1 MLALPIPKGTLVRM
15 DRPRRFMFWNASA
28 TCSSGDCLVSWETA
42 CQLRSEGGLGLI
54 DLGTQNTCLL
64 LKSVYRLLTSEEN
77 PWTEWIRCWYLRGD
91 PHPATPLWRC
101 FADLIPLLR
110 SITSVRVGDGTTTSF
125 WMDNW
130 TSAGPLHAALP
141 SAFSHCMDAGAMVA
155 GGTRAGAAALARRDR
170 VSPAAAA
177 DFAMLEEALERH
189 RPTPVPDRRA
199 LIVCAPTGFK
209 ASDAYRLL
217 HSSGCGPP
225 LHEMSWDTFIPVR
238 VKVFIW
244 ILRHRRTQTRA
255 RLCRLGI
262 LRLSDCPF
270 CPGAAEDVGH
280 LFVGCPRLLQIWR
293 CASAVLGVGS
303 HRTVEDLVD
312 AFSDAHAGWPLT
324 LRMTAAALLLWITWK
339 TRNRM
344 VFDGINTTTAKFF
357 ASVQDHLG
365 LWLVRAPRRID
376 CAPLVAWSIRVYGL
390 TDTVRP
396 ARRGLNKFEPDQLG
410 SPTPLPQQIQKSIPI
425 LTQGSGDLP
434 APYRGSMSS
443 EPPPAEAS
451 EASASPPKV
460 SPGGAGVGGG
470 AAPPGASAHETNT
483 LWVGNLPTHAGEDD
497 VMAAFAPHGALDC
510 ALSRAGARSYAFVL
524 FRSIAESRA
533 ALEALRGSRVKGS
546 AIRIEFARPARAVRN
561 LWIGGISPT
570 ISKQELQEEFQKF
583 GKIEGVAFSR
593 DQTSAY
599 IDFEKLEDAISA
611 HRALNG
617 TDLSGKELCV
627 DFQRSRGRAER
638 SEVGNFNSRG
648 SVPPGEMGVGHVK
661 ASAGVRTREADP
673 SNVLW
678 VGFPNTHKLNEEALR
693 RAMAAHGVVTNI
705 KVFPERQYAFVEFAT
720 IEGAFKAK
728 NLLDG
733 RLFNDN
739 RIHVVFSNS
748 GLAPSK
754 LDNLTPPA
762 GFPGSDMYSDSPYA
776 APDYFG
782 PGRATSQGYDPRHGR
797 SGYLDYG
804 AVPVPGGILPAPEH
818 GSSFST
824 GRSAQNAFDPR
835 DAKRTR
841 MDAGADRYYVRAGSE
856 ALHPVRFAHQ
866 DGVALAEESL
876 SPVIRIQGTVHKT
889 SSFGHFWRGSIAK
902 GGSPVCRARCLPIK
916 KGIEIPLPD
925 VVNCS
930 ARTGLDML
938 AKHYG
943 DASGFD
949 IVFFL
954 PDSEDDFV
962 SYTEFLRYLG
972 SKSRAGVVKVDSGT
986 TLFLVPPSDFLT
998 NVLQVDGPERLYGV
1012 VLHIPQ
1018 MSTAAV
1024 QRPLLTGPESQ
1035 PYYGERE
1042 TTFTTQRNYGMV
1054 SSNDNHHQ
1062 DAEYRGSLREEA
1074 VQSSLSSFPMNQIAG
1089 HQAQSSLKPDIVAT
1103 LAQLMPNVQSVV
1115 PAVGQMGNLQ
1125 QPGQQASAAH
1135 FRSYGGMA
1143 GTQEQLTQH
1152 TAYNPEMTLNLPP
1165 PPPVPTH
1172 APNSAM
1178 SSSVGGHSLPT
1189 QMNQQQYQPEQ
1200 YYASQNNYGSVGTVS
1215 HSNLQASNTNF
1226 PLPPPPQVNN
1236 VPLAANNQVG
1246 ANPNFSSQVQQQQN
1260 VASGSS
1266 QAPDEAD
1273 KNKKYQATLQFAHN
1287 LLLQLQ
1293 RGSGNQP

>member
-1 MLALPIPKGTLVRM
+1 
-15 DRPRRFMFWNASA
+15 
-28 TCSSGDCLVSWETA
+28 
-42 CQLRSEGGLGLI
+42 
-54 DLGTQNTCLL
+54 
-64 LKSVYRLLTSEEN
+64 
-77 PWTEWIRCWYLRGD
+77 
-91 PHPATPLWRC
+91 
-101 FADLIPLLR
+101 
-110 SITSVRVGDGTTTSF
+110 
-125 WMDNW
+125 
-130 TSAGPLHAALP
+130 
-141 SAFSHCMDAGAMVA
+141 
-155 GGTRAGAAALARRDR
+155 
-170 VSPAAAA
+170 
-177 DFAMLEEALERH
+177 
-189 RPTPVPDRRA
+189 
-199 LIVCAPTGFK
+199 
-209 ASDAYRLL
+209 
-217 HSSGCGPP
+217 
-225 LHEMSWDTFIPVR
+225 
-238 VKVFIW
+238 
-244 ILRHRRTQTRA
+244 
-255 RLCRLGI
+255 
-262 LRLSDCPF
+262 
-270 CPGAAEDVGH
+270 
-280 LFVGCPRLLQIWR
+280 
-293 CASAVLGVGS
+293 
-303 HRTVEDLVD
+303 
-312 AFSDAHAGWPLT
+312 
-324 LRMTAAALLLWITWK
+324 
-339 TRNRM
+339 
-344 VFDGINTTTAKFF
+344 
-357 ASVQDHLG
+357 
-365 LWLVRAPRRID
+365 
-376 CAPLVAWSIRVYGL
+376 
-390 TDTVRP
+390 
-396 ARRGLNKFEPDQLG
+396 
-410 SPTPLPQQIQKSIPI
+410 
-425 LTQGSGDLP
+425 
-434 APYRGSMSS
+434 MSS
-443 EPPPAEAS
+443 EPPPAEAA

-460 SPGGAGVGGG
+460 SPGGAGVGGIGG
-470 AAPPGASAHETNT
+470 AAPPGAASHETNT

-497 VMAAFAPHGALDC
+497 VMAAFVPHGALDC

-524 FRSIAESRA
+524 FRAVAESRA

-561 LWIGGISPT
+561 LWIGGISPA

-617 TDLSGKELCV
+617 TELGGKELCV

-638 SEVGNFNSRG
+638 PEAGNFNSRG

-661 ASAGVRTREADP
+661 ASAGVRAREADP

-678 VGFPNTHKLNEEALR
+678 
-693 RAMAAHGVVTNI
+693 
-705 KVFPERQYAFVEFAT
+705 
-720 IEGAFKAK
+720 
-728 NLLDG
+728 
-733 RLFNDN
+733 
-739 RIHVVFSNS
+739 
-748 GLAPSK
+748 
-754 LDNLTPPA
+754 
-762 GFPGSDMYSDSPYA
+762 
-776 APDYFG
+776 
-782 PGRATSQGYDPRHGR
+782 GYDPRHGR

-841 MDAGADRYYVRAGSE
+841 MDGGADRYYVRAGSE
-856 ALHPVRFAHQ
+856 AVHPVRFAHQ

-876 SPVIRIQGTVHKT
+876 SPVIRIQGTVHQT

-1035 PYYGERE
+1035 PYYG
-1042 TTFTTQRNYGMV
+1042 MV

-1062 DAEYRGSLREEA
+1062 DAQYRGSLREEA

-1089 HQAQSSLKPDIVAT
+1089 HQAQASLKPDIMAT
-1103 LAQLMPNVQSVV
+1103 LAQLMPNVQSAV
-1115 PAVGQMGNLQ
+1115 PATGQMGSLQ

-1135 FRSYGGMA
+1135 LRSYGGMA
-1143 GTQEQLTQH
+1143 GAQEQLTQH

-1165 PPPVPTH
+1165 PPPAPSH
-1172 APNSAM
+1172 APNS
-1178 SSSVGGHSLPT
+1178 VGS
-1189 QMNQQQYQPEQ
+1189 QQQYQPEP
-1200 YYASQNNYGSVGTVS
+1200 YYASQNNYGSVGS
-1215 HSNLQASNTNF
+1215 HSNL

-1236 VPLAANNQVG
+1236 GPLAANNQVG

>member
-678 VGFPNTHKLNEEALR
+678 
-693 RAMAAHGVVTNI
+693 
-705 KVFPERQYAFVEFAT
+705 
-720 IEGAFKAK
+720 
-728 NLLDG
+728 
-733 RLFNDN
+733 
-739 RIHVVFSNS
+739 
-748 GLAPSK
+748 
-754 LDNLTPPA
+754 
-762 GFPGSDMYSDSPYA
+762 
-776 APDYFG
+776 
-782 PGRATSQGYDPRHGR
+782 GYDPRHGR

>member
-1 MLALPIPKGTLVRM
+1 
-15 DRPRRFMFWNASA
+15 
-28 TCSSGDCLVSWETA
+28 
-42 CQLRSEGGLGLI
+42 
-54 DLGTQNTCLL
+54 
-64 LKSVYRLLTSEEN
+64 
-77 PWTEWIRCWYLRGD
+77 
-91 PHPATPLWRC
+91 
-101 FADLIPLLR
+101 
-110 SITSVRVGDGTTTSF
+110 
-125 WMDNW
+125 
-130 TSAGPLHAALP
+130 
-141 SAFSHCMDAGAMVA
+141 
-155 GGTRAGAAALARRDR
+155 
-170 VSPAAAA
+170 
-177 DFAMLEEALERH
+177 
-189 RPTPVPDRRA
+189 
-199 LIVCAPTGFK
+199 
-209 ASDAYRLL
+209 
-217 HSSGCGPP
+217 
-225 LHEMSWDTFIPVR
+225 
-238 VKVFIW
+238 
-244 ILRHRRTQTRA
+244 
-255 RLCRLGI
+255 
-262 LRLSDCPF
+262 
-270 CPGAAEDVGH
+270 
-280 LFVGCPRLLQIWR
+280 
-293 CASAVLGVGS
+293 
-303 HRTVEDLVD
+303 
-312 AFSDAHAGWPLT
+312 
-324 LRMTAAALLLWITWK
+324 
-339 TRNRM
+339 
-344 VFDGINTTTAKFF
+344 
-357 ASVQDHLG
+357 
-365 LWLVRAPRRID
+365 
-376 CAPLVAWSIRVYGL
+376 
-390 TDTVRP
+390 
-396 ARRGLNKFEPDQLG
+396 
-410 SPTPLPQQIQKSIPI
+410 
-425 LTQGSGDLP
+425 
-434 APYRGSMSS
+434 
-443 EPPPAEAS
+443 
-451 EASASPPKV
+451 
-460 SPGGAGVGGG
+460 
-470 AAPPGASAHETNT
+470 
-483 LWVGNLPTHAGEDD
+483 
-497 VMAAFAPHGALDC
+497 MAAFAPHGALDC

-524 FRSIAESRA
+524 FRSVAESRA

-561 LWIGGISPT
+561 LWIGGISPA

-617 TDLSGKELCV
+617 TDLGGKELCV

-638 SEVGNFNSRG
+638 SEAGNFNSRG
-648 SVPPGEMGVGHVK
+648 SVPPGEMGGGHVK
-661 ASAGVRTREADP
+661 ASAGVRAREADR

-678 VGFPNTHKLNEEALR
+678 
-693 RAMAAHGVVTNI
+693 
-705 KVFPERQYAFVEFAT
+705 
-720 IEGAFKAK
+720 
-728 NLLDG
+728 
-733 RLFNDN
+733 
-739 RIHVVFSNS
+739 
-748 GLAPSK
+748 
-754 LDNLTPPA
+754 
-762 GFPGSDMYSDSPYA
+762 
-776 APDYFG
+776 
-782 PGRATSQGYDPRHGR
+782 GYDPRHGR

-841 MDAGADRYYVRAGSE
+841 MDGGADRYYVRAGSE
-856 ALHPVRFAHQ
+856 AVHPVRFAHQ

-876 SPVIRIQGTVHKT
+876 SPVIRIQGTVHQI

-1035 PYYGERE
+1035 PYYG
-1042 TTFTTQRNYGMV
+1042 MV

-1062 DAEYRGSLREEA
+1062 DGQYRGSLREEA

-1089 HQAQSSLKPDIVAT
+1089 HQAQASLKPDIMAT
-1103 LAQLMPNVQSVV
+1103 LAQLMPNVQSAV
-1115 PAVGQMGNLQ
+1115 PATGQMGSLQ

-1135 FRSYGGMA
+1135 LRSYGGMA
-1143 GTQEQLTQH
+1143 GAQEQLTQH

-1165 PPPVPTH
+1165 PPPVPSH

-1178 SSSVGGHSLPT
+1178 ASSVGGHSLPT
-1189 QMNQQQYQPEQ
+1189 QMNQQQYQPEP
-1200 YYASQNNYGSVGTVS
+1200 YYASQNNYGSVGS
-1215 HSNLQASNTNF
+1215 HSNL

-1236 VPLAANNQVG
+1236 GPLANNQVG
-1246 ANPNFSSQVQQQQN
+1246 ANQNFSSQAQQQQN
-1260 VASGSS
+1260 VASASS

>member
-1 MLALPIPKGTLVRM
+1 
-15 DRPRRFMFWNASA
+15 
-28 TCSSGDCLVSWETA
+28 
-42 CQLRSEGGLGLI
+42 
-54 DLGTQNTCLL
+54 
-64 LKSVYRLLTSEEN
+64 
-77 PWTEWIRCWYLRGD
+77 
-91 PHPATPLWRC
+91 
-101 FADLIPLLR
+101 
-110 SITSVRVGDGTTTSF
+110 
-125 WMDNW
+125 
-130 TSAGPLHAALP
+130 
-141 SAFSHCMDAGAMVA
+141 
-155 GGTRAGAAALARRDR
+155 
-170 VSPAAAA
+170 
-177 DFAMLEEALERH
+177 
-189 RPTPVPDRRA
+189 
-199 LIVCAPTGFK
+199 
-209 ASDAYRLL
+209 
-217 HSSGCGPP
+217 
-225 LHEMSWDTFIPVR
+225 
-238 VKVFIW
+238 
-244 ILRHRRTQTRA
+244 
-255 RLCRLGI
+255 
-262 LRLSDCPF
+262 
-270 CPGAAEDVGH
+270 
-280 LFVGCPRLLQIWR
+280 
-293 CASAVLGVGS
+293 
-303 HRTVEDLVD
+303 
-312 AFSDAHAGWPLT
+312 
-324 LRMTAAALLLWITWK
+324 
-339 TRNRM
+339 
-344 VFDGINTTTAKFF
+344 
-357 ASVQDHLG
+357 
-365 LWLVRAPRRID
+365 
-376 CAPLVAWSIRVYGL
+376 
-390 TDTVRP
+390 
-396 ARRGLNKFEPDQLG
+396 
-410 SPTPLPQQIQKSIPI
+410 
-425 LTQGSGDLP
+425 
-434 APYRGSMSS
+434 MSS
-443 EPPPAEAS
+443 EPPPAEPS

-460 SPGGAGVGGG
+460 SPGGAG
-470 AAPPGASAHETNT
+470 AAPPGPAAHETNT

-524 FRSIAESRA
+524 FRSVAESRA

-561 LWIGGISPT
+561 LWIGGISPA

-617 TDLSGKELCV
+617 TDLGGKELCV

-638 SEVGNFNSRG
+638 SEAGNFNSRG
-648 SVPPGEMGVGHVK
+648 SVPPGEMGGGHVK
-661 ASAGVRTREADP
+661 ASAGVRAREADR

-762 GFPGSDMYSDSPYA
+762 GLPGSDTYSDSPFA

-841 MDAGADRYYVRAGSE
+841 MDGGADRYYVRAGSE
-856 ALHPVRFAHQ
+856 AVHPVRFAHQ

-876 SPVIRIQGTVHKT
+876 SPVIRIQGTVHQI

-1035 PYYGERE
+1035 PYYG
-1042 TTFTTQRNYGMV
+1042 MV

-1062 DAEYRGSLREEA
+1062 DGQYRGSLREEA

-1089 HQAQSSLKPDIVAT
+1089 HQAQASLKPDIMAT
-1103 LAQLMPNVQSVV
+1103 LAQLMPNVQSAV
-1115 PAVGQMGNLQ
+1115 PATGQMGSLQ

-1135 FRSYGGMA
+1135 LRSYGGMA
-1143 GTQEQLTQH
+1143 GAQEQLTQH

-1165 PPPVPTH
+1165 PPPVPSH

-1178 SSSVGGHSLPT
+1178 ASSVGGHSLPT
-1189 QMNQQQYQPEQ
+1189 QMNQQQYQPEP
-1200 YYASQNNYGSVGTVS
+1200 YYASQNNYGSVGS
-1215 HSNLQASNTNF
+1215 HSNL

-1236 VPLAANNQVG
+1236 GPLANNQVG
-1246 ANPNFSSQVQQQQN
+1246 ANQNFSSQAQQQQN
-1260 VASGSS
+1260 VASASS